1 MPKVLSMILA
11 GGEGSRLYPLTQSR
25 TKPSVPFGGSY
36 RLVDFALNN
45 FVNSDLLRIYV
56 LTQFKSQSLNTH
68 LSDAWELNNM
78 TDTFIDAIPAQMR
91 MGKHWYSGTADAIYQ
106 NIQFI
111 QEDDAELVCIFGS
124 DHIYKMDI
132 RQKIAFHQEKGA
144 VLTVSAIKLPK
155 EQAYHFGIIEVDE
168 EGRMIGF
175 AEKPSVEDAKTI
187 PGDPDHVLA
196 SMGNYVFDSK
206 ALQSELIIDAAN
218 EDSSHD
224 FGGDIIPKLYPQGK
238 VFVYD
243 FTQNTI
249 INEENDS
256 ASAYWRD
263 VGTIESYWEANMDL
277 IKPNPPISLYNPKWP
292 LHTDYPALPPANFRD
307 GDDSVC
313 SIRQSLISDG
323 CLITGALIKK
333 SVLGFK
339 CIIQQE
345 TDIYE
350 SVLLGDVKIG
360 RNCRIYKT
368 IIDKDVQI
376 ADNVEIGVNL
386 EEDKKR
392 FTVSDEGIVVIPKG
406 ARIGF

>member
-1 MPKVLSMILA
+1 MAKVLSMILA

-56 LTQFKSQSLNTH
+56 LTQFKSQSLNQH
-68 LSDAWELNNM
+68 LAQAWELNNI

-111 QEDDAELVCIFGS
+111 QSDEAELVCIFGS

-132 RQKIAFHQEKGA
+132 RQKIAYHQEKGA
-144 VLTVSAIKLPK
+144 VLTVSAIRLPK
-155 EQAYHFGIIEVDE
+155 EQAYHFGIIEVDT

-175 AEKPSVEDAKTI
+175 DEKPAVKDAKTI

-206 ALQSELIIDAAN
+206 ALQAELIRDAAV

-224 FGGDIIPKLYPQGK
+224 FGKDIIPHLYPQGK
-238 VFVYD
+238 VFVYN
-243 FTQNTI
+243 FTTNTLPGEDH
-249 INEENDS
+249 N
-256 ASAYWRD
+256 AYWRD

-277 IKPNPPISLYNPKWP
+277 IKSTPPISLYNRKWP
-292 LHTDYPALPPANFRD
+292 MHTYYPALPPANFRN
-307 GDDSVC
+307 GDSDTSVC
-313 SIRQSLISDG
+313 HIRKCLISDG

-339 CIIQQE
+339 CIVGKDTEIH
-345 TDIYE
+345 E
-350 SVLLGDVKIG
+350 SVLLGDSTIGKNCKIL
-360 RNCRIYKT
+360 KT
-368 IIDKDVQI
+368 IIDKDVKI
-376 ADNVEIGVNL
+376 ADNVQIGVNL
-386 EEDKKR
+386 EEDKRR
-392 FTVSDEGIVVIPKG
+392 FTVSEEGIVVIPKG

>member
-1 MPKVLSMILA
+1 MSKVLSMILA

-56 LTQFKSQSLNTH
+56 LTQFKSQSLNQH
-68 LSDAWELNNM
+68 LSQAWELNSI
-78 TDTFIDAIPAQMR
+78 TDTFIDAIPAQMI

-111 QEDDAELVCIFGS
+111 KEDEADLVCIFGS

-132 RQKIAFHQEKGA
+132 RQQISYHEEKNA

-155 EQAYHFGIIEVDE
+155 AQAYHFGIIEVDAQ
-168 EGRMIGF
+168 GRMIGF
-175 AEKPSVEDAKTI
+175 AEKPAVKDAKTI

-206 ALQSELIIDAAN
+206 ALQAELIRDAAVEN
-218 EDSSHD
+218 SSHD
-224 FGGDIIPKLYPQGK
+224 FGKDIIPHLYPQGK

-243 FTQNTI
+243 YTTNTI
-249 INEENDS
+249 PGESGET
-256 ASAYWRD
+256 YWRD

-277 IKPNPPISLYNPKWP
+277 IKDKPPITLYNNKWP
-292 LHTDYPALPPANFRD
+292 MHTYYPALPPANFRNTD
-307 GDDSVC
+307 EFDCRIS
-313 SIRQSLISDG
+313 RSLISDG
-323 CLITGALIKK
+323 AYITGALIDK
-333 SVLGFK
+333 SVLGSK
-339 CIIQQE
+339 CVIDNGTE
-345 TDIYE
+345 VHE
-350 SVLLGDVKIG
+350 SVLIGDSHIGKNCKIF
-360 RNCRIYKT
+360 KT
-368 IIDKDVQI
+368 IIDKDVHI

-386 EEDKKR
+386 DADRRR

-406 ARIGF
+406 ARVGF

>member
-1 MPKVLSMILA
+1 MAKVLSMILA

-56 LTQFKSQSLNTH
+56 LTQFKSQSLNQH
-68 LSDAWELNNM
+68 LSQAWELNNI

-111 QEDDAELVCIFGS
+111 ESDEAELVCIFGS

-144 VLTVSAIKLPK
+144 VLTVSAIRLPK
-155 EQAYHFGIIEVDE
+155 EQAYHFGIIEVDS

-175 AEKPSVEDAKTI
+175 DEKPAVEDAKTI

-206 ALQSELIIDAAN
+206 ALQAELIRDAAV
-218 EDSSHD
+218 EGSSHD
-224 FGGDIIPKLYPQGK
+224 FGKDIIPHLYPQGK

-243 FTQNTI
+243 FTTNTI
-249 INEENDS
+249 PGEDHN
-256 ASAYWRD
+256 AYWRD

-277 IKPNPPISLYNPKWP
+277 IKSTPAISLYNRKWP
-292 LHTDYPALPPANFRD
+292 MHTYYPALPPANFRN
-307 GDDSVC
+307 GDTSVC
-313 SIRQSLISDG
+313 HIRKCLISDG
-323 CLITGALIKK
+323 CLITGSLIKK

-339 CIIQQE
+339 CIVGNDTEIH
-345 TDIYE
+345 E
-350 SVLLGDVKIG
+350 SVLLGDATIGKNCKIL
-360 RNCRIYKT
+360 KT
-368 IIDKDVQI
+368 IIDKDVHI
-376 ADNVEIGVNL
+376 ADNVQIGVNL
-386 EEDKKR
+386 EEDKRR
-392 FTVSDEGIVVIPKG
+392 FTVSEEGIVVIPKG

>member
-1 MPKVLSMILA
+1 MAKVLSMILA

-36 RLVDFALNN
+36 RLVDCVLNN

-56 LTQFKSQSLNTH
+56 LTQFKSQSLNQH
-68 LSDAWELNNM
+68 LNEAWELSNI

-91 MGKHWYSGTADAIYQ
+91 MGKNWYCGTADAIYQ

-111 QEDDAELVCIFGS
+111 ESDEAELVCIFGS

-132 RQKIAFHQEKGA
+132 RQKIAYHQEKNA
-144 VLTVSAIKLPK
+144 TLTVSAIKLPK

-168 EGRMIGF
+168 EGRMVGF
-175 AEKPSVEDAKTI
+175 VEKPAVKDAKTI

-206 ALQSELIIDAAN
+206 ELQKELIRDAAL

-224 FGGDIIPKLYPQGK
+224 FGKDIIPYLYPQGK

-243 FTQNTI
+243 FTNNSI
-249 INEENDS
+249 PGEKD
-256 ASAYWRD
+256 APYWRD
-263 VGTIESYWEANMDL
+263 VGNIDSYWQANMDL
-277 IKPNPPISLYNPKWP
+277 IKSEPPISLYNRKWP
-292 LHTDYPALPPANFRD
+292 MHTHYPALPAAHFRN
-307 GDDSVC
+307 GDDSNC
-313 SIRQSLISDG
+313 IIRKSQISDG
-323 CLITGALIKK
+323 CFIKGATIKK
-333 SVLGFK
+333 SILGFN
-339 CIIQQE
+339 CFVEQNSTI
-345 TDIYE
+345 
-350 SVLLGDVKIG
+350 SHCVLLGDTKIG
-360 RNCRIYKT
+360 KNCRLTKV
-368 IIDKDVQI
+368 IIDKNVTI
-376 ADNVEIGVNL
+376 ADNVRIGINL

-406 ARIGF
+406 ATIGF

>member
-1 MPKVLSMILA
+1 MAKVLSMILA

-56 LTQFKSQSLNTH
+56 LTQFKSQSLNQH
-68 LSDAWELNNM
+68 LTQAWELNNI

-111 QEDDAELVCIFGS
+111 ESDEAELVCIFGS

-132 RQKIAFHQEKGA
+132 RQKITYHQEKGA
-144 VLTVSAIKLPK
+144 VLTVSAIRLPK
-155 EQAYHFGIIEVDE
+155 DQAYHFGIIEVDA

-175 AEKPSVEDAKTI
+175 DEKPAVKDAKTI

-196 SMGNYVFDSK
+196 SMGNYVFDSE
-206 ALQSELIIDAAN
+206 ALQAELMRDAAL

-224 FGGDIIPKLYPQGK
+224 FGKDIIPHLYPQGK

-243 FTQNTI
+243 FTTNTI
-249 INEENDS
+249 PGEDHN
-256 ASAYWRD
+256 AYWRD

-277 IKPNPPISLYNPKWP
+277 IKSTPEISLYNRKWP
-292 LHTDYPALPPANFRD
+292 MHTYYPALPPANFRN
-307 GDDSVC
+307 GETSVC
-313 SIRQSLISDG
+313 HIRKCLISDG

-339 CIIQQE
+339 CIVGNDTEIH
-345 TDIYE
+345 E
-350 SVLLGDVKIG
+350 SVLLGDATIGKNCKIL
-360 RNCRIYKT
+360 KT
-368 IIDKDVQI
+368 IIDKDVHI
-376 ADNVEIGVNL
+376 ADNVQIGVNL
-386 EEDKKR
+386 EEDKRR
-392 FTVSDEGIVVIPKG
+392 FTVSEEGIVVIPKG